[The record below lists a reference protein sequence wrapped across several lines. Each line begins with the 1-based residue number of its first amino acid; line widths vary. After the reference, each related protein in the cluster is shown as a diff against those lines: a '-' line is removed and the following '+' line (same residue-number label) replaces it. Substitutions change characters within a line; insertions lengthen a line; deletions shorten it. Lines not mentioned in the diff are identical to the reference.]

1 MYFNYRRSLKSVTEK
16 KMLFLSEV
24 EEFANSVFC
33 GNRRNVIIFVK

>member
-16 KMLFLSEV
+16 KLFLSEV

-33 GNRRNVIIFVK
+33 GNRRNAIIFVK

>member
-16 KMLFLSEV
+16 KLFLSEV